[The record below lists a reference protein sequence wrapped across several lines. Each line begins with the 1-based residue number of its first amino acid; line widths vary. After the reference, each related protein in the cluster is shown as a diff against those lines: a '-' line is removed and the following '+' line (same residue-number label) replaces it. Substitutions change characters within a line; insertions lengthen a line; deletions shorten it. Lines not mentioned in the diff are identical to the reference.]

1 VVLLDIKKIKNVSLY
16 SASVYISQFV
26 FGVSSI
32 LIKNILGPLLTGKFA
47 FLNMLYRYMTY
58 GHLGIRFSIDK
69 NLPSIYNESLE
80 EDIKKFESKS
90 INSVLFLELCFF
102 IILSIGIFIF
112 YNPPTSK
119 YLVYT
124 MLLAGVF
131 FSINEL
137 YKVIYRAQQ
146 RTIDIAKYTL
156 SYYIF
161 FSLTQLIT
169 VYIFGFDGLIIS
181 ILFYN
186 VLFFLVYFLAI
197 KKERISF
204 NLDFSFMKERI
215 KDGLPLFING
225 LIMFTLLNIDKW
237 FILSYFNEEQLGY
250 YSVATMFFSMFMILP
265 NTLTEV
271 LFPDLIIKIG
281 NERKEK
287 IVIDLVDDIY
297 ILSKIFYL
305 LISTFIFL
313 LPLFIKFIMPDY
325 RLSISVARVLVI
337 GIFSFAISGLGSYLL
352 MGYNK
357 KKTILSISGFSL
369 FVAIFLNYILLNYF
383 YMDIISIA
391 IASALTYLIYGF
403 IYLFIL
409 FNLSNFRLNKKYIYI
424 IIFHLLKI
432 IIVLIV
438 NIFYQFEII
447 YFVIVFLFIL
457 DTIFEMMTIYAE
469 VSNK

>member
-1 VVLLDIKKIKNVSLY
+1 
-16 SASVYISQFV
+16 
-26 FGVSSI
+26 
-32 LIKNILGPLLTGKFA
+32 
-47 FLNMLYRYMTY
+47 
-58 GHLGIRFSIDK
+58 
-69 NLPSIYNESLE
+69 
-80 EDIKKFESKS
+80 
-90 INSVLFLELCFF
+90 
-102 IILSIGIFIF
+102 
-112 YNPPTSK
+112 
-119 YLVYT
+119 
-124 MLLAGVF
+124 
-131 FSINEL
+131 
-137 YKVIYRAQQ
+137 
-146 RTIDIAKYTL
+146 
-156 SYYIF
+156 
-161 FSLTQLIT
+161 
-169 VYIFGFDGLIIS
+169 
-181 ILFYN
+181 
-186 VLFFLVYFLAI
+186 
-197 KKERISF
+197 
-204 NLDFSFMKERI
+204 
-215 KDGLPLFING
+215 
-225 LIMFTLLNIDKW
+225 
-237 FILSYFNEEQLGY
+237 
-250 YSVATMFFSMFMILP
+250 
-265 NTLTEV
+265 
-271 LFPDLIIKIG
+271 
-281 NERKEK
+281 
-287 IVIDLVDDIY
+287 
-297 ILSKIFYL
+297 
-305 LISTFIFL
+305 
-313 LPLFIKFIMPDY
+313 MPDY